1 MPKTIGI
8 ACAEYDKRV
17 VATTRGATRIRDR
30 PGRRSD
36 AARTVRTRTPK
47 PVVTLARTKLETER
61 KQSDAVA
68 TRHAVEVRSFWRS
81 SLHARTDIPS
91 IFLGTVGHDREN
103 GLKKK
108 KKDRLPKNPTA
119 ALDAKAIGQFFFSS
133 SVELKIATEFGAARI
148 FWIRF
153 KIQRHLFRPGI
164 QLGLNANRGECIFR
178 RSLTRECGFN

>member
-108 KKDRLPKNPTA
+108 KKRPTPKKPDCCTRCESNWTV
-119 ALDAKAIGQFFFSS
+119 FFF
-133 SVELKIATEFGAARI
+133 VERGIKNRN
-148 FWIRF
+148 WIR
-153 KIQRHLFRPGI
+153 
-164 QLGLNANRGECIFR
+164 R
-178 RSLTRECGFN
+178 RSHFLDSI